1 MTDLMSNLWR
11 GAVASVLLGL
21 SACGGGDAA
30 APDATKVEGLV
41 SSESQ
46 LTCTTCGT
54 TRYSDIQ
61 GGFGYICSEARAA
74 AVSALDYTMQSQC
87 PAGSCNVV
95 YTNGRCT
102 PVGPNRT
109 DGFEMYVTATYS
121 CCQ

>member
-1 MTDLMSNLWR
+1 MTYLTSFPWR

-21 SACGGGDAA
+21 SACGGSDVAA
-30 APDATKVEGLV
+30 ADETKVEGLV

-46 LTCTTCGT
+46 LACTTCGT
-54 TRYSDIQ
+54 ARYSDIQ
-61 GGFGYICSEARAA
+61 GGFGWTCSEARAA
-74 AVSALDYTMQSQC
+74 AVGYINQDMQWQC

-95 YTNGRCT
+95 WSYGRCT

-109 DGFEMYVTATYS
+109 DGFEMNVSVTYS

>member
-1 MTDLMSNLWR
+1 MTNLMSSGWR

-21 SACGGGDAA
+21 SACGGDVAVAEDA
-30 APDATKVEGLV
+30 KVEGLV

-46 LTCTTCGT
+46 LVCTTCGT

-61 GGFGYICSEARAA
+61 GGFGYTCSEARSA
-74 AVSALDYTMQSQC
+74 AVSYLNQDMQWQC

-95 YTNGRCT
+95 WTNGRCT
-102 PVGPNRT
+102 PVGPNRD
-109 DGFEMYVTATYS
+109 DGFEMNVTVTYS